1 VQPPTECP
9 ATKCDVQ
16 DQPSINPCVVCKT
29 AVDSCIRECGGGEEC
44 ELSCKCNLKGSNPL
58 CAECGSVDCGIDA
71 NDTADQARFKADQST
86 THQDT
91 RTTEVARA
99 VLPPPMNPSCGF
111 CLNSIE
117 KCQKSCL
124 NPGTCD
130 DTCNCYAQL
139 HNRDCKRCKLP
150 ACNCGHT
157 CPRLEPFQRRL
168 AASEAHQSTTYQ
180 DTPSTEVTR
189 AVIRTP
195 PINPCVLCQ
204 SSINLCM
211 EKCANPGA
219 CDDTC
224 NCYAQ
229 LHNRNCKGCK
239 LPSCHRGQTCPR
251 LELIERQLAI
261 GSVPSVPDVSDALSI
276 RQEDSLNKIEQPTTL
291 QQESS
296 NSYEVAIAGPWECIL
311 CRYAIGLCYGQCS
324 NPGTCDDTCNCYAR
338 LHNGNCK
345 GCSDMPSCNCGHTC
359 PRLELL
365 QRRLAIGAVPRLSD
379 VSDTLPIDNDATA
392 DAQTTDGTEDSS
404 SMDDGSEVQSGIVV
418 PISPGN
424 TCLKA
429 LNKCKAACANPG
441 ACDDPCNCYY
451 RGARDCKDV
460 KIPECKCGHTCPTP
474 PWH

>member
-16 DQPSINPCVVCKT
+16 DQPSINPCVVYKT

-130 DTCNCYAQL
+130 DACNCYAQL

-168 AASEAHQSTTYQ
+168 AASKAHQSTTYE
-180 DTPSTEVTR
+180 DTPSTEVAR

-211 EKCANPGA
+211 KKCANPGA

-229 LHNRNCKGCK
+229 RHNRNCKGCT
-239 LPSCHRGQTCPR
+239 LPSCNCGQTCPR
-251 LELIERQLAI
+251 LGLLQQQLAI
-261 GSVPSVPDVSDALSI
+261 GAVSHFSDDSDALSI
-276 RQEDSLNKIEQPTTL
+276 RQENSLKIG
-291 QQESS
+291 S
-296 NSYEVAIAGPWECIL
+296 
-311 CRYAIGLCYGQCS
+311 
-324 NPGTCDDTCNCYAR
+324 
-338 LHNGNCK
+338 
-345 GCSDMPSCNCGHTC
+345 
-359 PRLELL
+359 ELL
-365 QRRLAIGAVPRLSD
+365 PPPS
-379 VSDTLPIDNDATA
+379 
-392 DAQTTDGTEDSS
+392 TE
-404 SMDDGSEVQSGIVV
+404 EVQSGIVV
-418 PISPGN
+418 PVSPGN

-441 ACDDPCNCYY
+441 ACDDTCNCYY

>member
-9 ATKCDVQ
+9 ATKRDVQ
-16 DQPSINPCVVCKT
+16 DQLSINPCVVCKA
-29 AVDSCIRECGGGEEC
+29 AVDSCIRECGGGEKC
-44 ELSCKCNLKGSNPL
+44 ELSCKCNLKGLNPL

-168 AASEAHQSTTYQ
+168 AASEANHS
-180 DTPSTEVTR
+180 DTPTTEVTR
-189 AVIRTP
+189 AARGVP
-195 PINPCVLCQ
+195 PPNPCVLCQ
-204 SSINLCM
+204 FSINSC
-211 EKCANPGA
+211 KKQCANPGA
-219 CDDTC
+219 SDDTC

-239 LPSCHRGQTCPR
+239 LPWCNCGHTCPRLEPIQRGLAAPEADQSTTYQDTPATGVARAVTRTPPINPCVLCQSSINLCMKKCANPGACDDTCNCYAQRHNRNCKGCTLPSCNCDQTCPR
-251 LELIERQLAI
+251 LGLLEQQLAI
-261 GSVPSVPDVSDALSI
+261 GAVSHLSDVSDALSI
-276 RQEDSLNKIEQPTTL
+276 RQEKSLKIG
-291 QQESS
+291 S
-296 NSYEVAIAGPWECIL
+296 
-311 CRYAIGLCYGQCS
+311 GLL
-324 NPGTCDDTCNCYAR
+324 PP
-338 LHNGNCK
+338 
-345 GCSDMPSCNCGHTC
+345 PS
-359 PRLELL
+359 
-365 QRRLAIGAVPRLSD
+365 
-379 VSDTLPIDNDATA
+379 
-392 DAQTTDGTEDSS
+392 TE
-404 SMDDGSEVQSGIVV
+404 EIQSGIVV
-418 PISPGN
+418 PVSPGN

-429 LNKCKAACANPG
+429 LDKCKAACANPG
-441 ACDDPCNCYY
+441 ACDDTCNCYY

-460 KIPECKCGHTCPTP
+460 KIPECECGHTCPTL